1 MHAKVSGPSDAPT
14 VILLHGFPGF
24 HRDWRTQVPAL
35 NAANVRT
42 IALDM
47 RGYAQSEKPKGIE
60 NYKME
65 LLVDDV
71 RAAITQLCPSGYARA
86 VVGHDWGGAVAWSFA
101 LANETSGLFE
111 RLAVLNL
118 PHPLR
123 FQQALQSDPSQ
134 LLKSWYIGAFQIPG
148 VAEAALTAQDSLI
161 LRRLYTT
168 EPRPPYTSDE
178 VERYVKAF
186 NTPGAAEA
194 TVNYY
199 RAALQLGGFFSGFTE
214 SAYSVIDKPTL
225 VLWGEDDAYL
235 TTNMAD
241 PPTRLVPNCTVVKI
255 PDATHW
261 VMIFKCIHITS
272 FSCFLNECR
281 ERVCDTAL
289 SHGRVAAFSKPS
301 VVPRHRTWP
310 EPCNGIVE
318 HVTRRSFHSTC

>member
-1 MHAKVSGPSDAPT
+1 MGSSVTVKGARGVNLNAKVSGTSDAPT

-24 HRDWRTQVPAL
+24 HRDWRLQVPAL
-35 NAANVRT
+35 IAANVRT

-47 RGYAQSEKPKGIE
+47 RGYAQSEKSKGIE

-65 LLVDDV
+65 LLADDV

-261 VMIFKCIHITS
+261 VMNDASDEVNERLVSFVTS
-272 FSCFLNECR
+272 
-281 ERVCDTAL
+281 
-289 SHGRVAAFSKPS
+289 
-301 VVPRHRTWP
+301 
-310 EPCNGIVE
+310 
-318 HVTRRSFHSTC
+318 